1 MDYHGASLV
10 RCRSHSVCYT
20 YHAKMLAFLPTNF
33 HRVLILGV
41 LHLAVA
47 FSARAQGGPPLLTN
61 DPGTPGNGNW
71 EINIGVMPVLRHDAN
86 QYQLPQLDIN
96 FGLGNRIQLTY
107 EAPYVV
113 QTMPGHTQQTG
124 WSNSFL
130 GAKWRFYENDK
141 SGWQISTFP
150 QLQIAGPVGS
160 SKNGIAEPASRFFL
174 PIEITKSFPKIDLNF
189 EAGYFLRGIRGR
201 IPKGS
206 WVSPPGISS
215 RRSSKSSARFTTIAP
230 WARCRTTPRSMPAA
244 VTGSERDS
252 FCCLWQDAVSARI
265 PAGSRIFW
273 VTWECRFC

>member
-1 MDYHGASLV
+1 
-10 RCRSHSVCYT
+10 
-20 YHAKMLAFLPTNF
+20 MLAFLPTNF
-33 HRVLILGV
+33 RRVLILGV

-71 EINIGVMPVLRHDAN
+71 EINIGVMPVLRHDDN

-124 WSNSFL
+124 WSNSSL

-189 EAGYFLRGIRGR
+189 EAGYFFAWDSRSHPERILGFAAGHQFTPKLEIIGEVYNDRAMGSLPHDTTFDAGARYRLGKGFILLFMAGR
-201 IPKGS
+201 S
-206 WVSPPGISS
+206 FSS
-215 RRSSKSSARFTTIAP
+215 NTSGQPNFLGYLGVQVLLKNY
-230 WARCRTTPRSMPAA
+230 
-244 VTGSERDS
+244 GKH
-252 FCCLWQDAVSARI
+252 LQDAPV
-265 PAGSRIFW
+265 P
-273 VTWECRFC
+273 